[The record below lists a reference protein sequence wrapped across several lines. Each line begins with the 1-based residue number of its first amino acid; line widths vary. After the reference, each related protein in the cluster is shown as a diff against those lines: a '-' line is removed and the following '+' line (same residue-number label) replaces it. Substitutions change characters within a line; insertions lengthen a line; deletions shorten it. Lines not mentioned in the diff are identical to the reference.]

1 MKNPGYLQGLMKKLG
16 YLQSFMQKLGYLQR
30 CLKFVSLQRFMES
43 L

>member
-1 MKNPGYLQGLMKKLG
+1 MKKLG